1 LIAQGPGMVWCRWCG
16 RQALKMTV
24 SPACM
29 AKCGK
34 MRLCLPIVRNTQHC
48 TLAGRTEWTKQVMDN
63 ATRCSSVRHTH
74 RHIWSICMIH
84 HSSAHLLIAFDH
96 LQDVI
101 AVLPWLY
108 ICTLLHFLQVQHG
121 WSCAVLYRPL
131 NLCRRNNHAVW
142 SQLTRFGVT
151 DQTRDNDQHPPPHT
165 YYLSNAT
172 DLSCICD
179 HYWQQSMQAWFN
191 RALLTND

>member
-1 LIAQGPGMVWCRWCG
+1 
-16 RQALKMTV
+16 MTV

-29 AKCGK
+29 AECGK

-48 TLAGRTEWTKQVMDN
+48 TLAGMREWTKQVMDN
-63 ATRCSSVRHTH
+63 ATRCSNVRHTH
-74 RHIWSICMIH
+74 WHVWVWSICMIH
-84 HSSAHLLIAFDH
+84 HSSAHLLITFDH

-142 SQLTRFGVT
+142 SQLVSGSQTGPETMINTLHHTHTILAMPRTYHAFVAIIDSSPCKH
-151 DQTRDNDQHPPPHT
+151 DQR
-165 YYLSNAT
+165 
-172 DLSCICD
+172 
-179 HYWQQSMQAWFN
+179 
-191 RALLTND
+191 